1 MLVRVLPSGMS
12 DRVTLPE
19 DRDRDRRTITDGFFE
34 REVYL
39 SRQETAA
46 FLRDLA
52 DQIEADTSVTI
63 AGDEWEIP
71 FEYRDPIEV
80 EIEFT
85 SQRERELEVEVEF
98 TESRD
103 GSGLSVR

>member
-1 MLVRVLPSGMS
+1 MS
-12 DRVTLPE
+12 DPVNLPE
-19 DRDRDRRTITDGFFE
+19 DHDRERRTITDGFFE

-39 SRQETAA
+39 SREETAT

-52 DQIEADTSVTI
+52 DQIEADRTVTI
-63 AGDEWEIP
+63 AGSEWEIP

-85 SQRERELEVEVEF
+85 KQRERELEVEIEF
-98 TESRD
+98 SERRS
-103 GSGLSVR
+103 GSDLSVR

>member
-1 MLVRVLPSGMS
+1 MS
-12 DRVTLPE
+12 DRVNIPE

-39 SRQETAA
+39 SRTETAA

-52 DQIEADTSVTI
+52 DQLESDTRVTI
-63 AGDEWEIP
+63 TGDDWEIP

-85 SQRERELEVEVEF
+85 AQRERELELELEF
-98 TESRD
+98 SEASG
-103 GSGLSVR
+103 GSDLSVR